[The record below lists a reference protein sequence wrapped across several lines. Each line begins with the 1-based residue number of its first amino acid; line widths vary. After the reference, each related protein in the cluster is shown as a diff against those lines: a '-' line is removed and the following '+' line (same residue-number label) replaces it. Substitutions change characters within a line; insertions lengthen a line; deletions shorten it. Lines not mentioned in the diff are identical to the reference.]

1 MALVG
6 SPVTRSSRPTIDVS
20 PSVAPQTTAPSAEA
34 HTVSPAGPGEAPS
47 LHFIPAT
54 SVEDVAE
61 PRTIEV
67 LSDQTLYRVIIENF
81 GRYDVQMLAK
91 IRELNPWLSNSR
103 RIKAGQKIRIP
114 SAEKSGPKAIFP
126 TSERV
131 LSGPAAAGM
140 EKP

>member
-20 PSVAPQTTAPSAEA
+20 PSVASQATAPSAEA
-34 HTVSPAGPGEAPS
+34 HTVSPAAPGEAPS

-54 SVEDVAE
+54 SVEHVAE

-67 LSDQTLYRVIIENF
+67 LSDQTLYRVIVENF

-114 SAEKSGPKAIFP
+114 GVKENGPQAISP
-126 TSERV
+126 KPERV
-131 LSGPAAAGM
+131 LSDSAAAGM